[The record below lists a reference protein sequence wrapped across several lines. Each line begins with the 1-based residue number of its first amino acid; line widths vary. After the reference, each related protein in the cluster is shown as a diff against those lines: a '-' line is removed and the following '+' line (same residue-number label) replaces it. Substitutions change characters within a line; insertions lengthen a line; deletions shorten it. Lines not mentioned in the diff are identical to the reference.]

1 MKYSLCI
8 PTYNRTDL
16 LYESFSK
23 VINDDRIDEI
33 VIVDDCSSPEVW
45 SAMVSHFRSIRNG
58 HKVKLYRN
66 DVNKDCYRN
75 KKESISHAN
84 NSWCILLD
92 SDNIIDTTY
101 LDAIT
106 LSEKHFDQYTI
117 FQPSFAKPHFNF
129 GWFSDRVINR
139 SNLSEFINNESF
151 QTMLN
156 AMNFVVNRTEYLNVW
171 DGSIDPVTSDSIYFN
186 YKWLEAGNS
195 IYVTPGMHYDHR
207 VHNGSHYQ
215 NNVKR
220 TPHGFHDS
228 IVQKLKA
235 L

>member
-1 MKYSLCI
+1 MKYSICI

-16 LYESFSK
+16 LYQSFAQ
-23 VINDDRIDEI
+23 VLNDDRIDEV
-33 VIVDDCSSPEVW
+33 VIVDDCSSSDVW
-45 SAMVSHFRSIRNG
+45 NAICIHFGTVVKSP
-58 HKVKLYRN
+58 KVKLFRN
-66 DVNKDCYRN
+66 ETNLDCYRN
-75 KKESISHAN
+75 KREAISKASN
-84 NSWCILLD
+84 QWCILLD
-92 SDNIIDTTY
+92 SDNVIDTSY
-101 LDAIT
+101 LDAIY
-106 LSEKHFDQYTI
+106 LSEKPFDQYTI

-129 GWFSDRVINR
+129 GWFSDRVINKA
-139 SNLSEFINNESF
+139 SLSEFINNESF

-171 DGSIDPVTSDSIYFN
+171 DGSLDPVTSDSIYFN

-195 IYVTPGMHYDHR
+195 IYVVPGMHYEHR

-220 TPHGFHDS
+220 TPKGFHES